1 MLSTCI
7 MVKFQMLQRFF
18 SSHIAYTRTRIILCL
33 LFAFLTAG
41 CASLPKNYSHTLYE
55 KSVVGADRFVE
66 AGGYNI
72 HYIEA
77 GAGRPVVLIPGAFST
92 YRVWNLL
99 IPKLSRQ
106 FRVIAIDY
114 VGVGDSD
121 KPGDS
126 FDYSV
131 RSQANIIA
139 EVIRKLN
146 LGKVRLAGVS
156 YGSGIALD
164 IAGRY
169 PDLVE
174 NVICIEGGAFI
185 MPEQL
190 NHNKS
195 TALLGIPIIGDFFL
209 GALKT
214 GLFDRIAAKGVM
226 GEAWDHLDS
235 SQKEEV
241 LKIITANLKTASR
254 TAWYRIYRSITSP
267 VDFTEELRYSSVPIK
282 YLYGEQS
289 RYRSVGRTN
298 ADIIRSI
305 ALNAEVI
312 SFNDGIHDLELQYP
326 SKIYDVITSPGI
338 YTELAS
344 DLLLLHQNN

>member
-1 MLSTCI
+1 
-7 MVKFQMLQRFF
+7 MVKFQMLQRFYC
-18 SSHIAYTRTRIILCL
+18 SHIPYARTCIVVCMLY
-33 LFAFLTAG
+33 AFLAVS
-41 CASLPKNYSHTLYE
+41 CASIPKNNSHTLYE
-55 KSVVGADRFVE
+55 KSSVGADRFVE

-72 HYIEA
+72 HYVEA
-77 GAGRPVVLIPGAFST
+77 GSGRPVVLIPGAFST

-106 FRVIAIDY
+106 FRVIAVDY

-121 KPGDS
+121 KPEDV

-131 RSQANIIA
+131 KSQADVIA
-139 EVIRKLN
+139 GVIRTLN

-169 PDLVE
+169 PELVE

-190 NHNKS
+190 NHSKS

-214 GLFDRIAAKGVM
+214 GLFDKIAAKGVM
-226 GEAWDHLDS
+226 GKAWERLDS
-235 SQKEEV
+235 SEKERV

-267 VDFTEELRYSSVPIK
+267 VDFTEELRYASIPIK

-289 RYRSVGRTN
+289 RYRNVSRTN

-312 SFNDGIHDLELQYP
+312 SFDDGIHDLELQYP
-326 SKIYDVITSPGI
+326 GKIYDVIASPWT
-338 YTELAS
+338 YRRSFVSSL
-344 DLLLLHQNN
+344 D

>member
-1 MLSTCI
+1 MCGLVSCRVSGLVQI
-7 MVKFQMLQRFF
+7 
-18 SSHIAYTRTRIILCL
+18 HY
-33 LFAFLTAG
+33 
-41 CASLPKNYSHTLYE
+41 
-55 KSVVGADRFVE
+55 VE
-66 AGGYNI
+66 AGS
-72 HYIEA
+72 
-77 GAGRPVVLIPGAFST
+77 GRPVVLIPGAFST

-106 FRVIAIDY
+106 FRVIAVDY

-121 KPGDS
+121 KPEDV

-131 RSQANIIA
+131 KSQADVIA
-139 EVIRKLN
+139 GVIRKLN

-169 PDLVE
+169 PELVE

-190 NHNKS
+190 NHSKS

-214 GLFDRIAAKGVM
+214 GLFDKIAAKGVM
-226 GEAWDHLDS
+226 GKAWERLDS
-235 SQKEEV
+235 SEKERV

-267 VDFTEELRYSSVPIK
+267 VDFTEELRYASIPIK

-289 RYRSVGRTN
+289 RYRNVSRTN

-312 SFNDGIHDLELQYP
+312 SFDDGIHDLELQYP
-326 SKIYDVITSPGI
+326 GKIYDVIARPWTYRRSFVSS
-338 YTELAS
+338 L
-344 DLLLLHQNN
+344 D

>member
-1 MLSTCI
+1 MT
-7 MVKFQMLQRFF
+7 
-18 SSHIAYTRTRIILCL
+18 YTLTRIILCL

-41 CASLPKNYSHTLYE
+41 CASLPKNNSHALYE
-55 KSVVGADRFVE
+55 KSSVGADRFVE
-66 AGGYNI
+66 ACGYNI
-72 HYIEA
+72 HYVEV
-77 GAGRPVVLIPGAFST
+77 GSGRPVVLIPGAFST

-99 IPKLSRQ
+99 IPKLSQQ

-121 KPGDS
+121 KPGNS

-131 RSQANIIA
+131 RSQATIIA

-156 YGSGIALD
+156 YGSGIALN

-190 NHNKS
+190 NHSKS

-214 GLFDRIAAKGVM
+214 GLFDKIAAKGVM
-226 GEAWDHLDS
+226 GEAWDRLDS
-235 SQKEEV
+235 SQKDGV

-254 TAWYRIYRSITSP
+254 TAWYQIYRSITSP
-267 VDFTEELRYSSVPIK
+267 IDFTEELRNSSVPIK
-282 YLYGEQS
+282 YLFGEQS
-289 RYRSVGRTN
+289 KYRSVSRTN
-298 ADIIRSI
+298 ADIISSI

-312 SFNDGIHDLELQYP
+312 SFDDGIHDLELQYP
-326 SKIYDVITSPGI
+326 GKIYDVITSPWM
-338 YTELAS
+338 YTKLAP